1 MRVYNRLCGEVCRIL
16 LLALVFLFYQ
26 GAAQAAQLQLTWTD
40 NSTNED
46 GFKIERGTSTTG
58 PFTQITTVLS
68 NITSYTDTG
77 LADAT
82 QFCYRVRAYNTGG
95 DSTYTN
101 TACGT
106 TTAMLTLAKAG
117 NGSGSVSSTPAGIT
131 CGATCSASY
140 TSGTSVTL
148 SATPAAGSVF
158 TGWSGACTGTASCVV
173 TMSAAQSVTATF
185 TLQTFNL
192 TLTKA
197 GAGSGTV
204 TSSPAGVNCGTTCS
218 ASFNNGTSVTLTA
231 TAAAGS
237 TFAGWSGACTGTGS
251 CVVTMTS
258 AQSVTATFNL
268 QSFALTL
275 AKAGAGS
282 GNVTSSPVGIDCGA
296 TCSATYTNG
305 TSVTLTPTA
314 AAGSTFAGWSGA
326 CTGTGAC
333 TVSMTAAKSVT
344 ATFNLQTFA
353 LTATKSGTGSGT
365 ITSSPAGINCGATC
379 SANYTIGTSVTLT
392 ATAGAGST
400 FGGWTGACTGTGACV
415 VTVDAAKSVGA
426 IFNTNPPSAPG
437 GLSIL

>member
-1 MRVYNRLCGEVCRIL
+1 MELLHSVCKQTFRVTVIA
-16 LLALVFLFYQ
+16 LALLFCHSE
-26 GAAQAAQLQLTWTD
+26 ARAAQLQLSWTD

-46 GFKIERGTSTTG
+46 GFKIERGPSTSG

-68 NITSYTDTG
+68 NITSYTDSG

-101 TACGT
+101 TACST
-106 TTAMLTLAKAG
+106 TKATLTLAKAG

-131 CGATCSASY
+131 CGSTCSASY
-140 TSGTSVTL
+140 TAGTSVTL
-148 SATPAAGSVF
+148 TATPAAGSLF
-158 TGWSGACTGTASCVV
+158 TGWSGACTGTGSCVV

-204 TSSPAGVNCGTTCS
+204 TSSPSGINCGTTCS

-231 TAAAGS
+231 SASAGS

-251 CVVTMTS
+251 CVVSMTS

-268 QSFALTL
+268 QNFTLTL

-282 GNVTSSPVGIDCGA
+282 GNVTSSPAGIDCGT
-296 TCSATYTNG
+296 TCSGSYTNG

-314 AAGSTFAGWSGA
+314 AAGSTFGGWSGA
-326 CTGTGAC
+326 CTGTGSC
-333 TVSMTAAKSVT
+333 VVSMTSAKSVT

-365 ITSSPAGINCGATC
+365 ITSSPAGINCGSTC

-392 ATAGAGST
+392 ATAAAGST
-400 FGGWTGACTGTGACV
+400 FTGWTGVCTGTGPCV
-415 VTVDAAKSVGA
+415 VTVDAAKSAGA
-426 IFNTNPPSAPG
+426 GFNTTPPSAPG
-437 GLSIL
+437 GLSIN

>member
-1 MRVYNRLCGEVCRIL
+1 
-16 LLALVFLFYQ
+16 
-26 GAAQAAQLQLTWTD
+26 
-40 NSTNED
+40 
-46 GFKIERGTSTTG
+46 
-58 PFTQITTVLS
+58 
-68 NITSYTDTG
+68 
-77 LADAT
+77 
-82 QFCYRVRAYNTGG
+82 
-95 DSTYTN
+95 
-101 TACGT
+101 
-106 TTAMLTLAKAG
+106 
-117 NGSGSVSSTPAGIT
+117 
-131 CGATCSASY
+131 
-140 TSGTSVTL
+140 
-148 SATPAAGSVF
+148 
-158 TGWSGACTGTASCVV
+158 
-173 TMSAAQSVTATF
+173 
-185 TLQTFNL
+185 
-192 TLTKA
+192 
-197 GAGSGTV
+197 
-204 TSSPAGVNCGTTCS
+204 
-218 ASFNNGTSVTLTA
+218 
-231 TAAAGS
+231 
-237 TFAGWSGACTGTGS
+237 
-251 CVVTMTS
+251 MTS

-379 SANYTIGTSVTLT
+379 SANYTTGTSVTLT

-426 IFNTNPPSAPG
+426 VFNANPPSAPG